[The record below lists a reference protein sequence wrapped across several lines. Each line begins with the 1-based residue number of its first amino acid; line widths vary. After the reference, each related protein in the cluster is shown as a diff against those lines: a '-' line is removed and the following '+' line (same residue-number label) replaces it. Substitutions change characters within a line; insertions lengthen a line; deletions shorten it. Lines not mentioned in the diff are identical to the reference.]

1 MKKTFLFVAAVFT
14 SSLIRAQNL
23 PDSMNTN
30 DLVTITATKTLRKQ
44 SETGKVVTVISKT
57 ILQNNLGKSVSDIL
71 NQQAGIIVVG
81 SQNSPGANQDLYL
94 RGSGKVL
101 ILIDGIPVYDAS
113 TIGNAFDLNSITI
126 ESLEKIEILKGG
138 QSTLYGSDAV
148 AGVVNLIT
156 NKTSKKEAQGYIT
169 AAGGSFGTFKSSIG
183 INGTTDGTQYNVQY
197 SHLTTNGF
205 SAAFDSV
212 GNKNF
217 DNDGLTQ
224 NAFSGSI
231 NGVVAP
237 NFTVGVHTQFS
248 NYKADV
254 DGSAFVDDKD
264 FTINNTNFNAAL
276 NSKYQLKKGSIHYV
290 LGLNTA
296 VRKYLNDSGDVSGFA
311 SFEKQ
316 QYIGRSYFMDLY
328 TNQKLHDKVDFI
340 IGADYRWQNSDQD
353 YLALSAFGPYET
365 NIGKDSVKQEMKSVY
380 ASLLFKNLSGFN
392 MELGGRYNNHSSY
405 GNNTTFTINP
415 SFNIHDKVKIFA
427 NVSSA
432 FKAPSLYQLNGPEV
446 ANRKLNAEKST
457 TYEGGIKYTSKN
469 LTTRMVYF
477 NSVIT
482 EGIDYNFNTNQ
493 YFNNNKQNDYGAELE
508 LRAKKGNFNVTV
520 NYAYVTGTVNAKK
533 FEFNPTTYEYD
544 VKGDTIFNN
553 LFRRPQHCLSTTINY
568 QPMKSLNFS
577 ATTRLVSKRF
587 EGIFDA
593 VPKELKNYYTV
604 DLFGSY
610 TICRKYRFFVDV
622 RNITDQQFFDV
633 LGYTSRRNNFMAGLQ
648 IMF

>member
-1 MKKTFLFVAAVFT
+1 MKKKLLLVTAVFS

-23 PDSMNTN
+23 PDSINVN
-30 DLVTITATKTLRKQ
+30 DPITITATKTLRKQ
-44 SETGKVVTVISKT
+44 SETGKVVTVIGKT
-57 ILQNNLGKSVSDIL
+57 ILQNNLGRSISDIL

-81 SQNSPGANQDLYL
+81 SQNAAGANQDLYL

-113 TIGNAFDLNSITI
+113 TIGNSFDLNSVSI

-148 AGVVNLIT
+148 TGVVNLIT
-156 NKTSKKEAQGYIT
+156 NKTGKKEAQGYIS
-169 AAGGSFGTFKSSIG
+169 AAAGSFGTLKGSIG
-183 INGTTDGTQYNVQY
+183 INGTTDGTHYNVQY
-197 SHLTTNGF
+197 SHLKTDGF

-224 NAFSGSI
+224 NTFSGGISGI
-231 NGVVAP
+231 VAP
-237 NFTVGVHTQFS
+237 NFTVAVLTQFS

-254 DGSAFVDDKD
+254 DGSAFIDDKD
-264 FTINNTNFNAAL
+264 FTSNNTNFNAAL
-276 NSKYQLKKGSIHYV
+276 NTMYQLKKGSIHYA

-296 VRKYLNDSGDVSGFA
+296 VRKYLNDSGDVSGF
-311 SFEKQ
+311 STFEKQ
-316 QYIGRSYFMDLY
+316 QYIGHSYFMDLY
-328 TNQKLHDKVDFI
+328 TNQKLHEKVEFI
-340 IGADYRWQNSDQD
+340 IGADYRWLNSDQD
-353 YLALSAFGPYET
+353 YLSLSAYGPYET
-365 NIGKDSVKQEMKSVY
+365 SIGKDSVKQDMKSVY
-380 ASLLFKNLSGFN
+380 ASVLLKNLSGFN
-392 MELGGRYNNHSSY
+392 LELGGRYNNHSSY
-405 GNNTTFTINP
+405 GNNTTFTVNP
-415 SFNIHDKVKIFA
+415 SYNINNKVKVFA

-432 FKAPSLYQLNGPEV
+432 FKAPSLYQLNGPGV

-457 TYEGGIKYTSKN
+457 TYEGGIQYSSASFSA
-469 LTTRMVYF
+469 RAVYF
-477 NSVIT
+477 NRLIT
-482 EGIDYNFNTNQ
+482 EGIDYNFNTYQ
-493 YFNNNKQNDYGAELE
+493 YFNNNKQNDHGAELE
-508 LRAKKGNFNVTV
+508 IAAKKGKFNFTA

-544 VKGDTIFNN
+544 VKGDTSFNN
-553 LFRRPQHCLSTTINY
+553 LFRRPQHILNATIGY

-577 ATTRLVSKRF
+577 ATTRIVGKRF
-587 EGIFDA
+587 EGIFEA
-593 VPKELKNYYTV
+593 APKELKNYYTV

-610 TICRKYRFFVDV
+610 NICQKYRFFVEV

-633 LGYTSRRNNFMAGLQ
+633 LGYNSRRNNFMAGLQ